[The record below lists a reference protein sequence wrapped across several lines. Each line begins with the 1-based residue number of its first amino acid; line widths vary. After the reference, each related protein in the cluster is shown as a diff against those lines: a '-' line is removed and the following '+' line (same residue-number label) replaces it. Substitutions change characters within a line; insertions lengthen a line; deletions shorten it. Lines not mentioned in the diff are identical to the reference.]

1 MPGTFTDHT
10 KKRYRSGICKS
21 SCKKTTTDDCEP
33 RPRSYLER
41 AHIRIRASKSFVC
54 RKTDNIPALN
64 KPPLQNGARD
74 QTACVPQCD
83 GFDRTQLITPTTRH
97 LEQLQLQRQVALRA
111 MEGRRP
117 TNAQTKRTKHC
128 RLAGSGNGNKASKFS
143 ASSIDLTHQ
152 VAKYAHLH
160 HLADKGGRKEGN
172 REQLGA
178 GVSPSP
184 VSRDSWVVSKVE
196 ERGTRSLEDLPQ
208 KPLIGMVSKL
218 HHMYNTR
225 YNERLHLPLRYAVKC
240 TKRSLFALNFSRAIV
255 TIWIKAHASQ
265 EPDKRQEKRS
275 RL

>member
-1 MPGTFTDHT
+1 M
-10 KKRYRSGICKS
+10 S

-33 RPRSYLER
+33 RPRGYLER

-64 KPPLQNGARD
+64 KPPLQNRARD

-83 GFDRTQLITPTTRH
+83 GFDRTQLITPTTRR
-97 LEQLQLQRQVALRA
+97 LEQLQLQRSVALRA
-111 MEGRRP
+111 LEGRRP
-117 TNAQTKRTKHC
+117 TNAQTKRTKHY

-143 ASSIDLTHQ
+143 ASTIDLTHQ
-152 VAKYAHLH
+152 VAKHAHLQL
-160 HLADKGGRKEGN
+160 LADKGGHKEGN

-208 KPLIGMVSKL
+208 LIGMVSKP

-225 YNERLHLPLRYAVKC
+225 YNERLHLPLRYAVNC
-240 TKRSLFALNFSRAIV
+240 TKRSLFALNLSRAIV
-255 TIWIKAHASQ
+255 TIWIKAHAIQ
-265 EPDKRQEKRS
+265 GPDKRQEKRS
-275 RL
+275 HL